1 MRERDRLFDP
11 FVIKCSTPNIALT
24 HHLHSS
30 CLQFTHGCGLR
41 GRQAGPPPPRLSGSL
56 SPTAAP
62 LRTFWSFILLL
73 TLSLELVPFSQAHND
88 GASLESRLPR

>member
-11 FVIKCSTPNIALT
+11 FVIKCSTPNVALT

-30 CLQFTHGCGLR
+30 CLQFTHGCVLR
-41 GRQAGPPPPRLSGSL
+41 GRRAPLHHGSPGSL

-62 LRTFWSFILLL
+62 LRTFWSFSLLL
-73 TLSLELVPFSQAHND
+73 TLFLELAPFSQAHND
-88 GASLESRLPR
+88 GASLESHLP